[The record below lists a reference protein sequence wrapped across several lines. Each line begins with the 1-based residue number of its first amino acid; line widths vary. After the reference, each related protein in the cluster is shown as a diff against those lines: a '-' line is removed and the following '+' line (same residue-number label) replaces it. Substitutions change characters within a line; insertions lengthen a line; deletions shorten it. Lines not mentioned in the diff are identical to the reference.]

1 MRAAQAAVAEH
12 QQVTALDVVV
22 GLGWA
27 HAAHLDQWR
36 QGRVSSLE
44 AVVDVSADKLTAAL
58 EELEGWARDQGL
70 QPTEVDHLART
81 RDHRP
86 LQFTESADAEV
97 ERRFR
102 IQWGSPELS
111 EAQRARRAER
121 ASRPPDLVV
130 IAPLSEFSC
139 ESCSGSGELLIM
151 DDAGAL
157 CLTCADLDHLV
168 FLPAGDATLT
178 RRARKASGLS
188 AVVVRFSRA
197 RKRYERQGVL
207 VEEPALAQA
216 EQACLADAEARTRR
230 RERDAQRR
238 AEQDDELRAQL
249 VEAIRARF
257 PGCPPERAEAI
268 AAHTAARGSG
278 RVGRSAAGRKLDPAA
293 VELAVA
299 AAVRHHDTDY
309 DELLMGGLDRHSAR
323 ARVAD
328 DVEAIL
334 TAWRT
339 APVDQE
345 TGRHSPT

>member
-70 QPTEVDHLART
+70 QPTEADHLART
-81 RDHRP
+81 RDRRP
-86 LQFTESADAEV
+86 LQFTESADPEV

-102 IQWGSPELS
+102 ILWGSPELS

-121 ASRPPDLVV
+121 ASPPPDLVV

-139 ESCSGSGELLIM
+139 DSCGGSGELLVM
-151 DDAGAL
+151 DDAAAL

-178 RRARKASGLS
+178 RRARKASSLS

-197 RKRYERQGVL
+197 RKRYERQGIL

-309 DELLMGGLDRHSAR
+309 DELLMAGLDRHTAR
-323 ARVAD
+323 AQVAD

-334 TAWRT
+334 TVWRS
-339 APVDQE
+339 APAANE
-345 TGRHSPT
+345 TVRNFPT